1 MSEGSHSEKPKA
13 RAESPT
19 TARELDFDDD
29 HQDSSPLKSPTPK
42 QVSFVEVED
51 EDAPSKPARPL
62 SPKAQNEKTLKE
74 AFPTIDDKV
83 ISAVLIAS
91 GGNVEPAFNA
101 LLAMSDPDFKP
112 EDAPPPR
119 PPRPTQAQRQLDA
132 DEQYARQLAQHFQ
145 SEARPQRTRRD
156 DDDRGP
162 PLPSRP
168 RQQRPGLGDDDRE
181 YSFFDD
187 DLPQIKEN
195 VRKGFL
201 ETQTK
206 VNRWITD
213 FRKKLDGDDNDDPY
227 DGPTRQDSPPRR
239 QNYGPSQSEQLYGI
253 RRSADVSRKST
264 DKDRYDLDNRVLDDD
279 FTALELRDDE
289 AQPRASSSRNRPLAD
304 PDLYKPNVAPP
315 QSGPVDEVDAID
327 RRNQRQPSPG
337 AASKSAK
344 WQPLTS
350 IAPNPESDENDPFS
364 LGDSDDEKETKTKDT
379 RESDTAR
386 LKEAA
391 RKSVTAES
399 ADAPQKLQASERSG
413 STNVRDKEAEALLTG
428 KKPA

>member
-1 MSEGSHSEKPKA
+1 MSDGSHSEKPKA
-13 RAESPT
+13 GAESPT

-29 HQDSSPLKSPTPK
+29 HDESRPVKSPTPK

-62 SPKAQNEKTLKE
+62 SPQSQNEKTLKE
-74 AFPTIDDKV
+74 AFPTIDAKV
-83 ISAVLIAS
+83 IRAVLIAS

-112 EDAPPPR
+112 EEAPPPR

-145 SEARPQRTRRD
+145 SESRPQRAMRD
-156 DDDRGP
+156 EDDRGP

-168 RQQRPGLGDDDRE
+168 RQQQRPGLAEDDRE

-213 FRKKLDGDDNDDPY
+213 FRKKLDGEDNDDPY
-227 DGPTRQDSPPRR
+227 AGPTRQDSPPRR

-289 AQPRASSSRNRPLAD
+289 APSRASSSRNRPLAN
-304 PDLYKPNVAPP
+304 PDLFKANVAPP

-327 RRNQRQPSPG
+327 RRNQRQPSPSG
-337 AASKSAK
+337 ASKSAK

-350 IAPNPESDENDPFS
+350 IAPNPESEENDPFS

-391 RKSVTAES
+391 RKSVTVES
-399 ADAPQKLQASERSG
+399 ADAPKELQASERSG

-428 KKPA
+428 KKP